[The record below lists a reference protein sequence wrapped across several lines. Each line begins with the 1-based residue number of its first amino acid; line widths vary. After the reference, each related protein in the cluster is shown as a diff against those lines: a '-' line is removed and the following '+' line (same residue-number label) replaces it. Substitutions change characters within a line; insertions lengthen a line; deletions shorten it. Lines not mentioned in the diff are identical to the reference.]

1 MNKKE
6 YAIGLDLGTNSVG
19 WAVVD
24 RDYNLLKYKG
34 QHMWGTRIF
43 EEGKSAAAT
52 RVLRSARRR
61 NERRKERIRLLQML
75 FGDTVLEKD
84 DGFFIR
90 LEESFLHHK
99 SIDKVHGRD
108 HKFNLFIGTDVGKTD
123 KEYYKKYPTIYHL
136 RADLASNVEKKDP
149 RLIYLAMHH
158 ILKYR
163 GNFLF
168 EGKDVQ
174 TGASMQEGLQDLFE
188 MIDSKLDASDSDITI
203 YDKSKFDEIQN
214 ILVDNSIP
222 KFIPKRFSLEGK
234 EIKTKEACIVE
245 LFANAY
251 VDDKAKQAKVN
262 KFSKAL
268 ANALTGRRFILQD
281 IIFDEVNK
289 ESNPKIEINFSK
301 DDDNKKEEILLAAGD
316 NSNIVEG
323 LELIYYAYLFND
335 ILGGE
340 KSISKAMVRIYEKHK
355 KDLKILKNLF
365 KKDGL
370 SKEEKKN
377 GKFYLIFNKKNIV
390 NYASYVESTQ
400 LLNKKKSE
408 DENNDTETKVKGM
421 TSNVSKKVNG
431 KSKKTTR
438 DEFYDFLKLQIEELD
453 DSPEKQY
460 VLDEI
465 EKDTFLPKINDVR
478 NAAIPYQFH
487 EDELKKIIENQ
498 KGYYSELA
506 KNAEKILSILS
517 FKRPY
522 SVGVLYS
529 SKGKSRFSWA
539 EDIIRERVYPWNF
552 NDLVD
557 VDKMSEN
564 FISRMTN
571 YCNYF
576 EEEQVLPLCSITY
589 QTYITLNELNKI
601 RINRFPIDCDTK
613 KKVFDELFC
622 KKKSVSKK
630 DLQIFLSNNT
640 GVYKGINI
648 ESIEGLS
655 DDNKFNGKMSTLADF
670 RRILGDSFSKED
682 FNKYEDAVRII
693 TLFNDEK
700 IKIKQLE
707 KVCGFDKATAQK
719 LAKLNYQKWGRFS
732 KKFLNG
738 IRSKNGKTIIEELY
752 GGRLNSGY
760 KNECPNLNQLIY
772 DEGLGFKE
780 QVLKEKDKIERFNY
794 EEHVK
799 DLYCSPAVKRQIW
812 QALLIIEEIVQI
824 MGDDPIGIFIE
835 STRKPEA
842 PKKSQSRVERLKQLY
857 SSIKEEND
865 YLIKSAEE
873 KLMQLQLDKNERL
886 DNEKLYL
893 YLLQLGRCMYSGEA
907 LDLDNLNAYEI
918 DHIVPRSYIK
928 DDSFENRVL
937 VKKIENQN
945 RSNTLGI
952 AIDIITKQKSF
963 WKFLYNKKFIGGRKY
978 NNLLK
983 TEYTEDDLA
992 GFIARQLVETNQT
1005 TKAVKELLEQRFVSE
1020 KTDVQPIKA
1029 QLVSELRYQQ
1039 TDKGN
1044 LEFIKLR
1051 NLNYMHHAKDAYLTA
1066 TIGLFTKY
1074 TFPSW
1079 GRDERMAMAGIRLKE
1094 IEKEIRLGNYKNE
1107 KEFNRLINKRYS
1119 LIVDMMVHGKGDDFI
1134 EVEEGELIN
1143 ERFKNLLKT
1152 MSFNDCKLTKKLEFK
1167 ANSNFYNQ
1175 TIYPSREGRIPK
1187 KYLKDDNG
1195 INKPLAPELYGG
1207 FSGEQAEFMVVVRYD
1222 DVKKGEVKEK
1232 YSFEKIP
1239 VLIAYQEKLQPG
1251 RLKEHLEEICGL
1263 HNPKVVKKANKGQLI
1278 KMEGHYVTIASDKEV
1293 TNAVQLVLPAKYNK
1307 LLKTAEKISGN
1318 YDFEENVD
1326 VKTKMEVLANEIIP
1340 EMCRKIRGLYPLFK
1354 SIVEKVEIY
1363 FNEGYRDLSLN
1374 EKLEY
1379 INKLLVITMPN
1390 ATRVDMPK
1398 KFGGGGSGWGRLQR
1412 RVDVYK
1418 IEEWVYQSCTGLY
1431 YSIEK
1436 GLNG

>member
-1 MNKKE
+1 M
-6 YAIGLDLGTNSVG
+6 DLGTNSVG

-174 TGASMQEGLQDLFE
+174 TGASMQEGLQDLLE
-188 MIDSKLDASDSDITI
+188 MIDSKLDVSDSDITI

-281 IIFDEVNK
+281 IIFDEVDK

-301 DDDNKKEEILLAAGD
+301 LDDDKREAILLAVGD
-316 NSNIVEG
+316 NSSIVEG

-355 KDLKILKNLF
+355 EDLKILKKLF

-370 SKEEKKN
+370 SKEDKKN
-377 GKFYLIFNKKNIV
+377 GKFNLIFNKKNIV
-390 NYASYVESTQ
+390 NYVSYIKSTSIG
-400 LLNKKKSE
+400 KKSQ
-408 DENNDTETKVKGM
+408 KA
-421 TSNVSKKVNG
+421 
-431 KSKKTTR
+431 TR
-438 DEFYDFLKLQIEELD
+438 DEFYGFLKPLVEELD

-487 EDELKKIIENQ
+487 EDELKRIIENQ
-498 KGYYSELA
+498 KGYYPELA

-576 EEEQVLPLCSITY
+576 EEEQVLPLCSIIY

-601 RINRFPIDCDTK
+601 RINRFQIDCDTK

-622 KKKSVSKK
+622 KKKSVSKN
-630 DLQIFLSNNT
+630 DLQIF
-640 GVYKGINI
+640 
-648 ESIEGLS
+648 
-655 DDNKFNGKMSTLADF
+655 
-670 RRILGDSFSKED
+670 
-682 FNKYEDAVRII
+682 
-693 TLFNDEK
+693 
-700 IKIKQLE
+700 
-707 KVCGFDKATAQK
+707 
-719 LAKLNYQKWGRFS
+719 
-732 KKFLNG
+732 
-738 IRSKNGKTIIEELY
+738 
-752 GGRLNSGY
+752 
-760 KNECPNLNQLIY
+760 
-772 DEGLGFKE
+772 
-780 QVLKEKDKIERFNY
+780 
-794 EEHVK
+794 
-799 DLYCSPAVKRQIW
+799 
-812 QALLIIEEIVQI
+812 
-824 MGDDPIGIFIE
+824 
-835 STRKPEA
+835 
-842 PKKSQSRVERLKQLY
+842 
-857 SSIKEEND
+857 
-865 YLIKSAEE
+865 
-873 KLMQLQLDKNERL
+873 
-886 DNEKLYL
+886 
-893 YLLQLGRCMYSGEA
+893 
-907 LDLDNLNAYEI
+907 
-918 DHIVPRSYIK
+918 
-928 DDSFENRVL
+928 
-937 VKKIENQN
+937 
-945 RSNTLGI
+945 
-952 AIDIITKQKSF
+952 
-963 WKFLYNKKFIGGRKY
+963 
-978 NNLLK
+978 
-983 TEYTEDDLA
+983 
-992 GFIARQLVETNQT
+992 
-1005 TKAVKELLEQRFVSE
+1005 
-1020 KTDVQPIKA
+1020 
-1029 QLVSELRYQQ
+1029 
-1039 TDKGN
+1039 
-1044 LEFIKLR
+1044 
-1051 NLNYMHHAKDAYLTA
+1051 
-1066 TIGLFTKY
+1066 
-1074 TFPSW
+1074 
-1079 GRDERMAMAGIRLKE
+1079 
-1094 IEKEIRLGNYKNE
+1094 
-1107 KEFNRLINKRYS
+1107 
-1119 LIVDMMVHGKGDDFI
+1119 
-1134 EVEEGELIN
+1134 
-1143 ERFKNLLKT
+1143 
-1152 MSFNDCKLTKKLEFK
+1152 
-1167 ANSNFYNQ
+1167 
-1175 TIYPSREGRIPK
+1175 
-1187 KYLKDDNG
+1187 
-1195 INKPLAPELYGG
+1195 
-1207 FSGEQAEFMVVVRYD
+1207 
-1222 DVKKGEVKEK
+1222 
-1232 YSFEKIP
+1232 
-1239 VLIAYQEKLQPG
+1239 
-1251 RLKEHLEEICGL
+1251 
-1263 HNPKVVKKANKGQLI
+1263 
-1278 KMEGHYVTIASDKEV
+1278 
-1293 TNAVQLVLPAKYNK
+1293 
-1307 LLKTAEKISGN
+1307 
-1318 YDFEENVD
+1318 
-1326 VKTKMEVLANEIIP
+1326 
-1340 EMCRKIRGLYPLFK
+1340 
-1354 SIVEKVEIY
+1354 
-1363 FNEGYRDLSLN
+1363 
-1374 EKLEY
+1374 
-1379 INKLLVITMPN
+1379 
-1390 ATRVDMPK
+1390 
-1398 KFGGGGSGWGRLQR
+1398 
-1412 RVDVYK
+1412 
-1418 IEEWVYQSCTGLY
+1418 
-1431 YSIEK
+1431 
-1436 GLNG
+1436 